1 MACYTW
7 CWNGLL
13 LDIMLVQQMKKL
25 LAQWSCWVHPGG
37 LMSETIHDHRQFVC
51 VSLILR
57 ICCPLRV
64 LRLSDFLYW
73 CLSQQPADATWL
85 SVIVGNVRFVGG
97 LTPTGWRWPP
107 HWWLKIVVWGSAS
120 TPPTPI
126 QQDQH
131 NVQVRSHH
139 SLLITCAASASV
151 CGRDCIQLLRFF
163 CD

>member
-25 LAQWSCWVHPGG
+25 LAQWSCWVHPGS

-73 CLSQQPADATWL
+73 CLPQQPADATWL

-120 TPPTPI
+120 TPQP
-126 QQDQH
+126 
-131 NVQVRSHH
+131 RS
-139 SLLITCAASASV
+139 SKTNITCRWDRITVASYLYCFSISLWQRLYPAFE
-151 CGRDCIQLLRFF
+151 I